1 MIRCLVAEDEWY
13 ISDLLEHR
21 IKEAFD
27 ADVILVESGNK
38 AIDVLNH
45 DKNFDFIVS
54 DFQMYDGTGEDL
66 LNFLIENNIKIPFAF
81 YTSMIDKK
89 TGPEDFF
96 LGCFGKDD
104 FESLAEVILTH
115 LSKG

>member
-1 MIRCLVAEDEWY
+1 MLRCLVAEDEWY

-21 IKEAFD
+21 LKEVFD

-38 AIDVLNH
+38 AIDVLNR
-45 DKNFDFIVS
+45 DRKFDFIVS

-66 LNFLIENNIKIPFAF
+66 LNFLIANNIKIPFAF
-81 YTSMIDKK
+81 YTSLIDKK
-89 TGPEDFF
+89 TGPEEFF

-104 FESLAEVILTH
+104 FEGMTEAIQTRL
-115 LSKG
+115 KRY